1 MRLPVLAI
9 KNNQFIYVLVG
20 LVLFIGIRSFLSMPK
35 SEDPFLEIPE
45 YTLVV
50 VYPGTSPEDMEELVV
65 DPLEEVIDEIDEI
78 TEIRTDITNGLAVIQ
93 IEAEYGIDY
102 EDKYDEIL
110 AEINSIR
117 GELPEDIYD
126 LDFEQFKPEER
137 VVIQQYAILSDRASF
152 AEMYDIAEDLEEEV
166 EKLDFVKKA
175 EVEAYPVEE
184 IRISLDFQKMAQF
197 NMSLGEVLGV
207 LRGNNVNIPGGDIK
221 SGTLSF
227 NIQSTGGYETL
238 EEIRNTAIRSSA
250 GQIVYLKNFAEV
262 NADYEDMR
270 WMARHNGKR
279 CIYLTVY
286 QKNTSNILVLTQQLE
301 EVHAGFSKK
310 LPAEIAIE
318 TAFEQ
323 APAVRYRIHDFI
335 SNLVQGIVLVGVII
349 LLFLGWRSA
358 LVVMTVIPLSI
369 IIAITVLD
377 FSDYALQQISIAALV
392 IALGLLVDN
401 AIVVIENII
410 RFRREG
416 HSLVEAA
423 AKGTQEVGYAII
435 SSTVTTVLAFA
446 PLAFLQS
453 GPGEYLRS
461 LPLTVIYALTA
472 SLLLALTFTP
482 IISSKALKRS
492 KEKQTST
499 WVTRRIELFIEKY
512 YRPAIKFS
520 LKRGW
525 VPITAGLVLLLGA
538 VSLFPKIGVSFF
550 PTADKTLLLISVD
563 LPYSSNVDRTDKAIR
578 YVENV
583 LDTTQYV
590 ESYTVNVGHGNPQVY
605 YNRIPEEYKTYHGEV
620 MVNFKAWDPARFYQT
635 LKQFRTAFANY
646 PDARINFREL
656 KNGAPFEAPVEIIL
670 RGENL
675 DTLKRIAY
683 DVEDILRET
692 PGTQDVDNPMALAK
706 TDIKV
711 DVNRDK
717 ASLYHLSL
725 LDIDQAVRAS
735 LNGIEVDEVILDED
749 DETYPL
755 VVRVPFAD
763 RPTIDDFGKIYL
775 ASRTGHQVPL
785 KQVSDV
791 EFKAEFAKISHFN
804 LIRSIGV
811 TANVNDP
818 DNTKAITESILPKLD
833 AYAFPEGYDYYI
845 GGEYETQQKS
855 FGDLGILLAVAL
867 LGIFAVLVLQFR
879 SLTQP
884 LIIFS
889 AIPLAITGSFV
900 ALFISGWSFSF
911 FAFVGFISLVGI
923 VVNNS
928 IILVDYTNQLI
939 AEGMDKVPAI
949 LKASERRFTPILLT
963 TLATILGLIPLTFS
977 GTSLWSPL
985 GWTLIGG
992 LVSSMLLTLGVV
1004 PVLYKWFTRIRV

>member
-499 WVTRRIELFIEKY
+499 WVTRRIEWFIEKY

-670 RGENL
+670 RGEHL

-963 TLATILGLIPLTFS
+963 TLTTILGLIPLTFS

-1004 PVLYKWFTRIRV
+1004 PVLYKWFTRVRG